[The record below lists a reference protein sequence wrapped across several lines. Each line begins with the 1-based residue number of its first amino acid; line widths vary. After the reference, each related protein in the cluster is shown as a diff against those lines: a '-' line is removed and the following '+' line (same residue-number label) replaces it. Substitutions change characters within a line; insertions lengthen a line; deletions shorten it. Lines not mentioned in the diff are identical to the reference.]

1 MNRNLFIL
9 ILSGAILAISF
20 TLPFGKEV
28 SLKRSNYN
36 KEGFV
41 NTSYGEIPNNSILIM
56 DAIQPNEFLSNVFS
70 KYNLGL
76 EVAYEVGTMPE
87 DIFNVR
93 QFKSGNKYAFV
104 LAHEKGHF
112 IPKKFIYEKNVV
124 DYVVFDFSQE
134 KIATELKSKPIVK
147 KKIISAAVI
156 KGSLY
161 QTLIEIGAN
170 PLLAVE
176 LADVYRWTIDFYR
189 IQENDFF
196 KAVYYEE
203 FVEGKSTG
211 SFEVEASN
219 FNHFGIDN
227 KAFAYFRESSQQ
239 LEYFDE
245 EGHTLKEFFLRAP
258 VAYSRIS
265 SPYTMNRYHPVTGQK
280 KAHLGTDYAAPT
292 GTPIYSTANGV
303 VTHATYAKYNG
314 NYVKIK
320 HNSTYSTQYLHM
332 SKIAS
337 WIKPGVAVEQG
348 QVIGYVGSTGLATG
362 PHVCYRFWKDGKQVD
377 PYKEN
382 IPKAAPLEEEELP
395 SYLNFIESLNQKL
408 DSISLNDTSQE
419 IVI

>member
-1 MNRNLFIL
+1 MTRKLTFTFLALAL
-9 ILSGAILAISF
+9 IASAF
-20 TLPFGKEV
+20 TLPFGNKV
-28 SLKRSNYN
+28 ALKRCDYE
-36 KEGFV
+36 KVGFV
-41 NTSYGEIPNNSILIM
+41 KTSYGKIPNHTVLIK
-56 DAIQPNEFLSNVFS
+56 DAIKPNEFLSNVFS
-70 KYNLGL
+70 KYNLGMD
-76 EVAYEVGTMPE
+76 VAHEVGTMPE

-93 QFKSGNKYAFV
+93 QFRSGNKYAFI
-104 LAHEKGHF
+104 LAEEQGKF

-124 DYVVFDFSQE
+124 DFVVFDFSADE
-134 KIATELKSKPIVK
+134 IATELKSKPIVK
-147 KKIISAAVI
+147 KKIVSSAVI

-161 QTLIEIGAN
+161 QTLLDIGAN

-196 KAVYYEE
+196 KAIYFEE
-203 FVEGKSTG
+203 FVEGKSIG
-211 SFEVEASN
+211 EFEIEAAN
-219 FNHFGIDN
+219 FNHLGFDH
-227 KAFAYFRESSQQ
+227 KAFAYFRETSQHA
-239 LEYFDE
+239 EYFDE

-320 HNSTYSTQYLHM
+320 HNSTYTTQYLHM
-332 SKIAS
+332 SKIADG
-337 WIKPGVAVEQG
+337 IKPGVAVEQG

-362 PHVCYRFWKDGKQVD
+362 PHVCYRFWKNGKQVD

-382 IPKAAPLEEEELP
+382 IPKAAPLEEAELP
-395 SYLNFIESLNQKL
+395 TYLNYIKSLNKKL
-408 DSISLNDTSQE
+408 ENISLKTS
-419 IVI
+419 